1 VHWYAK
7 IMTQKHS
14 NVVIIGGGFAA
25 TKCAKTLRKK
35 LSRDSCHIVLFS
47 RENHM
52 VFHPLL
58 ADVVGASLHADSAA
72 ATLRQML
79 PGIECRTDVINR
91 IDVEAG
97 KIEYQRDE
105 GQIDRI
111 GYDHLVIACGA
122 DSNLAMI
129 PGMGDHAFPFKTMR
143 DAVLLR
149 AHIIRQLEKAEAC
162 DSPERQKF
170 YLAFVIIGGGFSGVE
185 LAGEVNDLIRESTR
199 FYRNFTRDQVRVT
212 LVHSGDQILPEVSP
226 TLRDFALKKMKRLR
240 IEVLLNTRAAAAT
253 REGVGLPD
261 GTMIRAATVICTIG
275 TTPAQI
281 VEHFDVPKERGR
293 IVTDADMRV
302 SGLSNVWAVGDCAY
316 TKNAFDEKPSPTTGQ
331 FAERQGRQAAANIA
345 RVLRGEP
352 THPFYFKPLGQLCS
366 IGGRRAVAEMFG
378 LRISGFSAWVLW
390 RSVYLLKLPSWSR
403 RTKVALDWFSDL
415 IFPRDLGTLRV
426 DQPQPLAGAYY
437 RPGDFIYR
445 QGDPANFFY
454 AIEQGEVE
462 VLRNINGP
470 QDDRA
475 FAFLGPGDFCG
486 EAALTHDPCYQVSV
500 RARTVVRVMA
510 MSREAFSKLAGTMA
524 PSRGVLAEF
533 TRRRSQAL
541 WLHFPASKEAL
552 SKKPLASFL
561 EPIPAQTLTPDS
573 TLEQALATLTKN
585 GLGFLFVL
593 DNEQCLL
600 GVLNATDIAN
610 ALLLIAS
617 TPAESRRDASEV
629 QVRELLS
636 GDPIMVSEDDP
647 SLLVA
652 STMLEHGLSWIPVVV
667 STNDHHLK
675 GSVRAERI
683 GYWMLQELG
692 KDTLIAAQTAT
703 LGEELQ
709 AQRRTLRSA

>member
-1 VHWYAK
+1 
-7 IMTQKHS
+7 MTMKHS

-35 LSRDSCHIVLFS
+35 LSPGNCRILLFS

-91 IDVEAG
+91 IDVEAAQ
-97 KIEYQRDE
+97 IEYQQDE
-105 GQIDRI
+105 GQIDRM

-129 PGMGDHAFPFKTMR
+129 PGMSDHAFPFKTMR
-143 DAVLLR
+143 DAIFLR

-162 DSPERQKF
+162 DSLERRKF
-170 YLAFVIIGGGFSGVE
+170 YLSFVIIGGGFSGVE

-199 FYRNFTRDQVRVT
+199 FYRNFTHDQIRVT

-226 TLRDFALKKMKRLR
+226 TLRDFALQKMKRVG
-240 IEVLLNTRAAAAT
+240 IEVLLNTRATAAT
-253 REGVGLPD
+253 PEGVGFPD
-261 GTMIRAATVICTIG
+261 GSLIRASTVVCTIG

-281 VEHFDVPKERGR
+281 VEHFDVRKERGR
-293 IVTDADMRV
+293 IVTDPDMRV
-302 SGLSNVWAVGDCAY
+302 TGLQNVWAVGDCAY
-316 TKNAFDEKPSPTTGQ
+316 IKNAFDDKPSPTTGQ
-331 FAERQGRQAAANIA
+331 FAERQGRQAAANIV

-378 LRISGFSAWVLW
+378 FRISGLSAWLLW
-390 RSVYLLKLPSWSR
+390 RSVYLLKLPTWSR
-403 RTKVALDWFSDL
+403 RIKTGLDWFSDV

-426 DQPQPLAGAYY
+426 GQLPPLAGAYY

-462 VLRNINGP
+462 VLRSINGS

-475 FAFLGPGDFCG
+475 FAFLGPGDYFG
-486 EAALTHDPCYQVSV
+486 EAALTQDPFYQVSV

-510 MSREAFSKLAGTMA
+510 IRREAFSKMAGTMA
-524 PSRGVLAEF
+524 PSRGILAELV
-533 TRRRSQAL
+533 RRRSQAL

-552 SKKPLASFL
+552 SKEPLSSFL
-561 EPIPAQTLTPDS
+561 DPVPSRTLKPDS
-573 TLEQALATLTKN
+573 TLEQALATLTNN

-600 GVLNATDIAN
+600 GVLNANDIAN
-610 ALLLIAS
+610 ALVLIAS
-617 TPAESRRDASEV
+617 TPVESRRDATQV

-636 GDPIMVSEDDP
+636 ADPIMLSADDP
-647 SLLVA
+647 SLLAA

-667 STNDHHLK
+667 SKNDHHLA

-683 GYWMLQELG
+683 GYWLLQGLG
-692 KDTLIAAQTAT
+692 KQTLIGAQAAT
-703 LGEELQ
+703 LDDGEPRE
-709 AQRRTLRSA
+709 ARTLRSA

>member
-1 VHWYAK
+1 M
-7 IMTQKHS
+7 MTMKQS

-97 KIEYQRDE
+97 KIEYLGDE
-105 GQIDRI
+105 GQIDGM

-162 DSPERQKF
+162 DNPERQRF

-226 TLRDFALKKMKRLR
+226 SLRDFALKKMERLR
-240 IEVLLNTRAAAAT
+240 IEVLLNTKAAAAT
-253 REGVGLPD
+253 PEGVGFPD
-261 GTMIRAATVICTIG
+261 GSMIRAATVICTIG

-281 VEHFDVPKERGR
+281 VEHFDVRKERGR

-302 SGLSNVWAVGDCAY
+302 SGLPNVWAIGDCAY
-316 TKNAFDEKPSPTTGQ
+316 TKNAFDQKPSPTTGQ

-426 DQPQPLAGAYY
+426 GQPQPLAGAYY

-462 VLRNINGP
+462 VLRSIKDSH
-470 QDDRA
+470 DDRA
-475 FAFLGPGDFCG
+475 FAFLGPGDFFG
-486 EAALTHDPCYQVSV
+486 EAALTQDPCYQVSV

-510 MSREAFSKLAGTMA
+510 LSREALSKLAGTMA
-524 PSRGVLAEF
+524 PSRGVLAELV
-533 TRRRSQAL
+533 RRRSQAL

-552 SKKPLASFL
+552 SKEPLSSFL
-561 EPIPAQTLTPDS
+561 EPVPSQTLKPDD

-593 DNEQCLL
+593 DNEQCLV
-600 GVLNATDIAN
+600 GVLNVTDITS
-610 ALLLIAS
+610 ALLLISS
-617 TPAESRRDASEV
+617 TPVESRRDATEV

-636 GDPIMVSEDDP
+636 ADPIMVSVDDP

-652 STMLEHGLSWIPVVV
+652 STMLEHGLNCIPVVV
-667 STNDHHLK
+667 SKHDHHLK

-692 KDTLIAAQTAT
+692 KDTLIAGQTAT

-709 AQRRTLRSA
+709 EQRRTLRSA